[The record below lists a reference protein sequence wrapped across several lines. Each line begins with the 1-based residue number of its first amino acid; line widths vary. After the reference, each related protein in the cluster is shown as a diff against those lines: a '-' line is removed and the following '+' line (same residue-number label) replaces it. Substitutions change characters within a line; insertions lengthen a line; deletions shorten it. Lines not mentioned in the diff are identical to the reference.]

1 MSCILQGVLDAL
13 FPLVLGGTCALLD
26 AFEYGKIM
34 ISQALS
40 KVIVCHW
47 WVIYCTLHLLKEIM
61 KFILAVFFLKIVNI
75 VIILDQV
82 FAENT

>member
-1 MSCILQGVLDAL
+1 
-13 FPLVLGGTCALLD
+13 
-26 AFEYGKIM
+26 M

-47 WVIYCTLHLLKEIM
+47 WVIYPYTAFAEGSHEVYLGCI
-61 KFILAVFFLKIVNI
+61 FLKIANI